1 LRGGSSG
8 RAALAANVTETKR
21 CARHAGGT
29 KPGPDAF
36 TRRLARRFPA
46 SALERQET
54 DMRKILA
61 IFALSTSLA
70 LAACNTVEGV
80 GEDVQSAGEAVE
92 DAAD

>member
-1 LRGGSSG
+1 
-8 RAALAANVTETKR
+8 
-21 CARHAGGT
+21 
-29 KPGPDAF
+29 
-36 TRRLARRFPA
+36 
-46 SALERQET
+46 
-54 DMRKILA
+54 MRKILA